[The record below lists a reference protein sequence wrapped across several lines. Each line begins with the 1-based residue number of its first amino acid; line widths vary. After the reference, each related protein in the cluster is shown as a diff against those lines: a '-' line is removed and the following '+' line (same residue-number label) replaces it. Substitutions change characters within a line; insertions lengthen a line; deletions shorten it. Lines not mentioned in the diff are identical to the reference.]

1 MIFYVKG
8 GIYTNKQF
16 LKHYM
21 ATKPQT
27 KEQKYIFLVDN
38 ENLALNIVAS
48 GYRAIAV
55 ISGSE
60 AYYSMYSF
68 LEYMDEIAFQG
79 TYRSDYC
86 YIPSCSAKKTN
97 DTLEGYFK
105 EEYLP
110 FHSGWMLFKNK
121 EYLEKTEN
129 QTELKAIL
137 SGFLMRF
144 ERNLSEQPD
153 LNRFHR
159 FNEQGKRI
167 GVLDVEIVDY
177 LIQTV
182 PFFVIGSIPYIY
194 NQGCYQEDSNGII
207 LKSYIQKLL
216 FRDCIK
222 STIIQGVYNLLMNQP
237 DVQRRFSDLNNQP
250 SHWINFK
257 NGYFNVKEWKM
268 IAHDTK
274 YLMINQIP
282 FSFHPERAEAV
293 LNQCTTIKRYL
304 DLSMP
309 NKTDQQTF
317 WQYLGYC
324 MTTDTHFQ
332 KFLMIK
338 GKGGTGKSVAISLI
352 QHIIGFENCSSISL
366 QDLNKRFYATG
377 LFGKQLNAC
386 ADIPCTAMQ
395 SVDIIKKAVG
405 EDTLLYEKKG
415 QDPTQFHSYAKLLFS
430 ANEMP
435 LNLDDKTNAYYR
447 RLLVLDMNHTIPES
461 EKDIMLK
468 EKICKETDYAIHM
481 GVAALKQLYADNHF
495 CESHHSRECIE
506 ELYRSADSVKAFLD
520 EKVCRQNGR
529 KLKRSDIYK
538 FYTEFCEENGRQA
551 HGKSIFFRMI
561 ADKGYVIKRNSD
573 GFYYDNLS
581 MKEDDFIKVDD
592 TEGIPFEQMDL

>member
-1 MIFYVKG
+1 M
-8 GIYTNKQF
+8 NKHF
-16 LKHYM
+16 FKHYM
-21 ATKPQT
+21 TTEPQT
-27 KEQKYIFLVDN
+27 MEQKYIFLVDN
-38 ENLALNIVAS
+38 ENLAMNIVAS
-48 GYRAIAV
+48 GYQAIAL
-55 ISGSE
+55 ISGNE
-60 AYYSMYSF
+60 AYYSVYSF
-68 LEYMDEIAFQG
+68 IEYMEEIAFAG

-86 YIPSCSAKKTN
+86 YIPASSVKKIN

-105 EEYLP
+105 QEYLQ
-110 FHSGWMLFKNK
+110 FHIGWMLFKNK
-121 EYLEKTEN
+121 DYLQKMQN
-129 QTELKAIL
+129 QAELKAIL
-137 SGFLMRF
+137 SGFLLRF
-144 ERNLSEQPD
+144 EGKPSEQPD
-153 LNRFHR
+153 LNRFHK

-167 GVLDVEIVDY
+167 GVLDMEIVDY
-177 LIQTV
+177 LMQTV

-194 NQGCYQEDSNGII
+194 NHGCYQEDFNGII
-207 LKSYIQKLL
+207 LKSHIQKLL

-222 STIIQGVYNLLMNQP
+222 STVIQGVYNLLVSQP
-237 DVQRRFSDLNNQP
+237 EVQRNFSDLNNQP
-250 SHWINFK
+250 SYWINFK
-257 NGYFNVKEWKM
+257 NGYFDVKEWKI
-268 IAHDTK
+268 IAHDTR

-282 FSFHPERAEAV
+282 FSFYPEQAETT
-293 LNQCTTIKRYL
+293 LKQCTAIKHYL

-309 NKTDQQTF
+309 NESDQKTF

-352 QHIIGFENCSSISL
+352 QHIIGIENCSSIPL

-415 QDPTQFHSYAKLLFS
+415 QDPTQFQSYAKLLFS

-447 RLLVLDMNHTIPES
+447 RLLVLDMNRSIPES
-461 EKDIMLK
+461 ERDIMLK
-468 EKICKETDYAIHM
+468 EKIYKESDYAIHM
-481 GVAALKQLYADNHF
+481 GVAALKQLYEDNYF
-495 CESHHSRECIE
+495 CESRHSRECIE

-520 EKVCRQNGR
+520 EKVCRKNGK
-529 KLKRSDIYK
+529 KLKRSDVYK
-538 FYTEFCEENGRQA
+538 YYTDFCEENDRQA
-551 HGKSIFFRMI
+551 HGKSVFFRMMT
-561 ADKGYVIKRNSD
+561 DKGYVIKRNSD

-581 MKEDDFIKVDD
+581 MKEEDFLKVDD
-592 TEGIPFEQMDL
+592 TEKIPFEQMELTI

>member
-1 MIFYVKG
+1 
-8 GIYTNKQF
+8 
-16 LKHYM
+16 M

-27 KEQKYIFLVDN
+27 MEQKYIFLVDN
-38 ENLALNIVAS
+38 ENIAMNIVAS
-48 GYRAIAV
+48 GYQAIALV
-55 ISGSE
+55 SGNE
-60 AYYSMYSF
+60 AYYSVYSF
-68 LEYMDEIAFQG
+68 SEYMDEIAFQG
-79 TYRSDYC
+79 TYRTAYC
-86 YIPSCSAKKTN
+86 YITACSVKKIN

-105 EEYLP
+105 QEYLQ
-110 FHSGWMLFKNK
+110 FHTGWMLFKNK
-121 EYLEKTEN
+121 EYLEKMEN

-144 ERNLSEQPD
+144 EQNLSEQPN
-153 LNRFHR
+153 LNRFHK

-167 GVLDVEIVDY
+167 GVLDMEIVDY
-177 LIQTV
+177 LMQTV

-207 LKSYIQKLL
+207 LKSHIQKLL

-222 STIIQGVYNLLMNQP
+222 STVIQGIYNLLLCQP
-237 DVQRRFSDLNNQP
+237 QVQKRFSDLNNQP

-257 NGYFNVKEWKM
+257 NGYFDVKEWKM
-268 IAHDTK
+268 ISHDTK

-282 FSFHPERAEAV
+282 FFFYPEQADAV
-293 LNQCTTIKRYL
+293 LAQCTTIRRYL

-309 NKTDQQTF
+309 NESDQQTF

-352 QHIIGFENCSSISL
+352 QHIIGIENCSSIPL

-447 RLLVLDMNHTIPES
+447 RLLVLDMNRTIPES

-468 EKICKETDYAIHM
+468 DKIYKETDYSIHM

-495 CESHHSRECIE
+495 CESCHSRECIE

-520 EKVCRQNGR
+520 EKVCRQNGKR
-529 KLKRSDIYK
+529 LKRSDMYK
-538 FYTEFCEENGRQA
+538 FYTDFCEENDRQA
-551 HGKSIFFRMI
+551 HGKSIFFRMMT
-561 ADKGYVIKRNSD
+561 DKGYAIKRNSD

-581 MKEDDFIKVDD
+581 MKEEDFIKVDD
-592 TEGIPFEQMDL
+592 AEGVPFEQMELVTR

>member
-1 MIFYVKG
+1 
-8 GIYTNKQF
+8 
-16 LKHYM
+16 
-21 ATKPQT
+21 
-27 KEQKYIFLVDN
+27 
-38 ENLALNIVAS
+38 
-48 GYRAIAV
+48 
-55 ISGSE
+55 
-60 AYYSMYSF
+60 
-68 LEYMDEIAFQG
+68 
-79 TYRSDYC
+79 
-86 YIPSCSAKKTN
+86 
-97 DTLEGYFK
+97 
-105 EEYLP
+105 
-110 FHSGWMLFKNK
+110 MLFKNK

-153 LNRFHR
+153 LNRFHK
-159 FNEQGKRI
+159 FNGQGKRI
-167 GVLDVEIVDY
+167 GVVDMEIVDY

-222 STIIQGVYNLLMNQP
+222 STIIQGVYNLLMSQP
-237 DVQRRFSDLNNQP
+237 EVQRSFSDLNNQP

-257 NGYFNVKEWKM
+257 NGYFDVKEWKM
-268 IAHDTK
+268 LAHDTK

-282 FSFHPERAEAV
+282 FSFHPEQAEAV

-309 NKTDQQTF
+309 NETEQQTF

-468 EKICKETDYAIHM
+468 EKICQETDYAIHM

-495 CESHHSRECIE
+495 CESRHSQECIE

-538 FYTEFCEENGRQA
+538 FYTEFCEENDRQA
-551 HGKSIFFRMI
+551 HGKSVFFRMM
-561 ADKGYVIKRNSD
+561 ADKGYIIKRNSD

>member
-1 MIFYVKG
+1 
-8 GIYTNKQF
+8 
-16 LKHYM
+16 M

-27 KEQKYIFLVDN
+27 KEQKYIFLIDN
-38 ENLALNIVAS
+38 ENLAMNIVAS
-48 GYRAIAV
+48 GYRAIAL

-86 YIPSCSAKKTN
+86 YIPSCSVKKIN

-105 EEYLP
+105 EEYLQ

-153 LNRFHR
+153 LNRFHK

-167 GVLDVEIVDY
+167 GVLDMEIVDY

-222 STIIQGVYNLLMNQP
+222 STIIQGVYNLLMSQP
-237 DVQRRFSDLNNQP
+237 EVQRSFSDLNNQP

-257 NGYFNVKEWKM
+257 NGYFDVKEWKM

-274 YLMINQIP
+274 YLVINQIP
-282 FSFHPERAEAV
+282 FSFHPEQAEAV
-293 LNQCTTIKRYL
+293 INQCTTIKHYL

-468 EKICKETDYAIHM
+468 EKICQETDYAIHM

-495 CESHHSRECIE
+495 CESRHSQECIE

-538 FYTEFCEENGRQA
+538 FYTEFCEENDRQA
-551 HGKSIFFRMI
+551 HGKSVFFRMM
-561 ADKGYVIKRNSD
+561 ADKGYIIKRNSD

-592 TEGIPFEQMDL
+592 TEGTPFEHMDL